1 MDFWQTIRGVE
12 LAETL
17 IRNLPK
23 LTAKKIQRIMTVDNS
38 EDLEKL
44 QEALKSGERVVT
56 SISVDG
62 HTHVVLEKDVR

>member
-23 LTAKKIQRIMTVDNS
+23 LTAKKIQRIMAVDNS

>member
-44 QEALKSGERVVT
+44 QEALKSGERIVT